1 MSKRSLALA
10 VALPILLLPALAM
23 AAEGAGVF
31 EEQLARGWVW
41 AHLAAFGFGF
51 LTSLTPCV
59 YPMIPIVVAVFGAR
73 DEGVTRQKA
82 FFLATAYVLGMG
94 AMYASLGIVFGLIGK
109 QFGSILANPWVVLP
123 IVGVY
128 LAMAASMFGAFELN
142 LPASWQS
149 KLNQVGGKGYG
160 GAFGMGLV
168 GGLTAA
174 PCTGPFLIGI
184 LGYVASTRN
193 VAAGGSLLFI
203 YALGMGV
210 LFLVVGAFAASLP
223 KSGRWMEGVKSFGG
237 VALLGV
243 SLYFLRPILPALGK
257 FGGPD
262 IETLVGAVALLAVGV
277 ALGAIHRS
285 FHEAWAV
292 RMRKALGVIA
302 MTAGIG
308 VGLNG
313 VLIVKLPWVYDEAA
327 AFAQAKAEGKGVM
340 IDFAANWCAPCI
352 ELEHTF
358 ASSEVYDE
366 LARNYVFLKFD
377 VSKGTDEDEARQ
389 EKWNAETLPAVVFA
403 DAAGN
408 ELGRV
413 DKYLDAEDFLQVMR
427 PAVAKLRGSAPQ
439 AAATPA
445 AARPAASEAVTAGA
459 AASEAVTA
467 EAEAGADE
475 SVSLTWRT
483 DEQAA
488 FAEAQRT
495 GKSLIVDFHSTW
507 CTSCADMDDKTWS
520 EPEVVSVVEEAFVP
534 LRIDVTQGDTTSEA
548 LQEKYH
554 AESLPTLIVVDATGK
569 EHGRIVGAVEPAAV
583 IGLLTTCPC

>member
-10 VALPILLLPALAM
+10 VALPILLLPALAL
-23 AAEGAGVF
+23 AADGAGAF
-31 EEQLARGWVW
+31 EEQLAKGWLW

-82 FFLATAYVLGMG
+82 FALASAYVLGMG

-109 QFGSILANPWVVLP
+109 QFGSILANPWVVIP

-142 LPASWQS
+142 LPASWMARLS
-149 KLNQVGGKGYG
+149 QVGGKGYG

-203 YALGMGV
+203 YAMGMGV

-223 KSGRWMEGVKSFGG
+223 RSGRWMESVKSFGG
-237 VALLGV
+237 IALLGV
-243 SLYFLRPILPALGK
+243 SLYFLRPILPAVTK
-257 FGGPD
+257 IGGPD
-262 IETLVGAVALLAVGV
+262 TLTFIGALALIVVGV
-277 ALGAIHRS
+277 VLGAIHLS
-285 FHEAWAV
+285 FHDAWSV
-292 RMRKALGVIA
+292 RVRKGLGVLA
-302 MTAGIG
+302 TVAGIG
-308 VGLNG
+308 LGLNWL
-313 VLIVKLPWVYDEAA
+313 LIVKLPWVYDETA

-358 ASSEVYDE
+358 ANSDVYDE
-366 LARNYVFLKFD
+366 LARDYVLLKFD

-403 DAAGN
+403 DPAGK

-413 DKYLDAEDFLQVMR
+413 DKYLDTEDFLQVLR

-439 AAATPA
+439 AEAAPPAAQPAAGTIGEAATGVTEP
-445 AARPAASEAVTAGA
+445 EAG
-459 AASEAVTA
+459 
-467 EAEAGADE
+467 EAGAGE
-475 SVSLTWRT
+475 AVSLTWRT

-495 GKSLIVDFHSTW
+495 GKSVIVDFHSTW
-507 CTSCADMDDKTWS
+507 CTSCADMDHKTWS
-520 EPEVVSVVEEAFVP
+520 EPEVARVVEEAFVP
-534 LRIDVTQGDTTSEA
+534 LRIDVTQGDAASEA
-548 LQEKYH
+548 LQAKYQ
-554 AESLPTLIVVDATGK
+554 AESLPTLIVVDVAGT
-569 EHGRIVGAVEPAAV
+569 EHGRIVGAVEPAEI